1 MKFDL
6 DLLDPSQP
14 PAADDPV
21 QLRREQFALA
31 NASLALEGMNVD
43 AADLEIQE
51 AVAAGAL
58 TSDEAVA
65 LYLERARKG
74 ARS

>member
-1 MKFDL
+1 MTFDL
-6 DLLDPSQP
+6 DLLDPLRP

-21 QLRREQFALA
+21 QLRREQFTLA

-51 AVAAGAL
+51 AVAAGLL

-74 ARS
+74 AGL

>member
-1 MKFDL
+1 M
-6 DLLDPSQP
+6 
-14 PAADDPV
+14 

-31 NASLALEGMNVD
+31 NASLALEGMNAD

-51 AVAAGAL
+51 AAAAGAL

-74 ARS
+74 AGS

>member
-1 MKFDL
+1 MTFDL
-6 DLLDPSQP
+6 DLLDPSRP
-14 PAADDPV
+14 PATDDPV

-74 ARS
+74 AGS

>member
-1 MKFDL
+1 MTFDL
-6 DLLDPSQP
+6 DLLDPSRS

-74 ARS
+74 AGL